1 MARHMRDLARLL
13 ETMAGYDPR
22 SPLSL
27 DDLPAGWSTA
37 LQPKA
42 QGLRVGWLGDLNG
55 YLPMEPGILQAC
67 EQGLQKLTDLGA
79 HVEPVAPH
87 FSPEAVWETWL
98 AWRRVLTASRIA
110 PMVERDRDACKPEA
124 VWEYEQAQ
132 GMTATAFLR
141 ASTERTVFLQ
151 QMLQHF
157 DTEAIHAL
165 VAPRPHLELSGDQ
178 DPGTPL
184 DGVETLEN
192 KVGQMYRLYGKPDN
206 FRSVVWA
213 KTGHEYLPEM
223 RDRMIA
229 WFEKHLPVRL

>member
-1 MARHMRDLARLL
+1 MIKPYEPIHTFNDFAIDDRIKAIVGVVCFTRYTELIQHGYMRYH
-13 ETMAGYDPR
+13 GIYYF
-22 SPLSL
+22 
-27 DDLPAGWSTA
+27 
-37 LQPKA
+37 
-42 QGLRVGWLGDLNG
+42 V
-55 YLPMEPGILQAC
+55 PG
-67 EQGLQKLTDLGA
+67 
-79 HVEPVAPH
+79 
-87 FSPEAVWETWL
+87 
-98 AWRRVLTASRIA
+98 
-110 PMVERDRDACKPEA
+110 
-124 VWEYEQAQ
+124 
-132 GMTATAFLR
+132 
-141 ASTERTVFLQ
+141 
-151 QMLQHF
+151 MLQHF